1 MARPLS
7 FDPTHKLH
15 QAMLLFWRNGYEGT
29 SINALINE
37 LDINRFSLYSQFG
50 DKHQLY
56 LKVLEHYNTVVY
68 QPLLEPLRNGPVG
81 KMAIDSYLE
90 NFGKK
95 VSGPHAAYGCLMQ
108 NTLMAGE
115 NVEVEFKQVLTKR
128 VKELRGLLRTNLQ
141 AAKDQ
146 GQLQMPVRE
155 CLDFTLM
162 TISAL
167 LMARKSQS
175 KEALNQ
181 NVKFFRKTIKTW

>member
-50 DKHQLY
+50 DKHQLFI
-56 LKVLEHYNTVVY
+56 KVLEHYNIVVY
-68 QPLLEPLRNGPVG
+68 QPLLEPLRNGPAG
-81 KMAIDSYLE
+81 KEAIDNYLE

-115 NVEVEFKQVLTKR
+115 NVEAEFKQVLTKR

-146 GQLQMPVRE
+146 GQLHMSVRE

>member
-7 FDPTHKLH
+7 FDPTQKLH
-15 QAMLLFWRNGYEGT
+15 QAMFLFWRNGYEGT

-37 LDINRFSLYSQFG
+37 LEINRFSLYSQFG

-68 QPLLEPLRNGPVG
+68 QPLLEPLRNGPIG
-81 KMAIDSYLE
+81 KMAIDNYLE

-95 VSGPHAAYGCLMQ
+95 VSGPHAAHGCLIQSTM
-108 NTLMAGE
+108 MAGE
-115 NVEVEFKQVLTKR
+115 NIEVEFKEVLTKR

-146 GQLQMPVRE
+146 DQLSMPVKE

-162 TISAL
+162 TINAL
-167 LMARKSQS
+167 IMARKSQG
-175 KEALNQ
+175 KEVLSQ
-181 NVKFFRKTIKTW
+181 NVKFFRKTIQNW